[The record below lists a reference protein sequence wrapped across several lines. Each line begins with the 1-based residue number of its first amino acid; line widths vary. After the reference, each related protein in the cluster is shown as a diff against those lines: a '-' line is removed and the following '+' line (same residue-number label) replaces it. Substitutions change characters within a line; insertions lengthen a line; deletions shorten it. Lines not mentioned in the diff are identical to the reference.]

1 MPEPFTII
9 SLIAASK
16 AAITGWL
23 TNKGADFVKEKA
35 KGFAGDKAKEFGKNQ
50 LTQFR
55 ENARLHLRQPDQ
67 SIPKA
72 LRLAYLQATLQVCA
86 LQSDELGTNVTS
98 YSYFRSK
105 LPRWKRSYDEPLGIL
120 SRADVQWL
128 DGLHQWLRAEI
139 DNARKGKL
147 PPLEIT
153 EQDFADLVPFEN
165 DIDDEPL
172 R

>member
-1 MPEPFTII
+1 MPEPFIII
-9 SLIAASK
+9 SLLAAGK

-23 TNKGADFVKEKA
+23 ANKGADFVKEKA

-55 ENARLHLRQPDQ
+55 ENTKLHLRQADK

-98 YSYFRSK
+98 YPQY
-105 LPRWKRSYDEPLGIL
+105 
-120 SRADVQWL
+120 
-128 DGLHQWLRAEI
+128 
-139 DNARKGKL
+139 
-147 PPLEIT
+147 
-153 EQDFADLVPFEN
+153 
-165 DIDDEPL
+165 
-172 R
+172 